1 MEQQILQSMLFP
13 SQFGA
18 AAVAAAS
25 NGLHRDQQ
33 QVKFFF
39 CFQNTNIYSLKHVST
54 TSKYLF
60 MSFFQIIDAQ

>member
-33 QVKFFF
+33 QV
-39 CFQNTNIYSLKHVST
+39 NIYSLKHVST
-54 TSKYLF
+54 TRKYSL
-60 MSFFQIIDAQ
+60 MSFFQIIDAQLL

>member
-33 QVKFFF
+33 QV
-39 CFQNTNIYSLKHVST
+39 NIYSLKHVST

-60 MSFFQIIDAQ
+60 IETCFNNK